1 MTAMTGA
8 SASPGEHPPVP
19 PFDLSDYD
27 YVIRVIQFL
36 DERYGI
42 RFFISTRDFDVLYH
56 WWEKRIPIDI
66 VEHSLAAVVDRF
78 RKRGKPLRQMES
90 FAYEVRKS
98 YRGFLTM
105 ETSQSRRLDES
116 EPLALFRRFLEDFP
130 EEIGILK
137 PDFEKWLRQS
147 AAGKPFDP
155 DPLHEKLLALFRG
168 DEELN
173 SKVRFFIRNLA
184 PELRKPEIERKYRLN
199 YLLNRFRVPF
209 IR

>member
-1 MTAMTGA
+1 MTVMTGA
-8 SASPGEHPPVP
+8 SASPGENPPVP
-19 PFDLSDYD
+19 PSDLSDYD
-27 YVIRVIQFL
+27 YIIRVIQFL

-42 RFFISTRDFDVLYH
+42 RLFISTRDFDVLYH
-56 WWEKRIPIDI
+56 WWEKRIPIEI
-66 VEHSLAAVVDRF
+66 VEQSLAAVVDRF

-90 FAYEVRKS
+90 FAYEVRKN

-105 ETSQSRRLDES
+105 ETSQSRRLDET

-130 EEIGILK
+130 EEIEILK
-137 PDFEKWLRQS
+137 PDFRKWLQQM

-155 DPLHEKLLALFRG
+155 DPLYEKLLALFQG
-168 DEELN
+168 DGELN

-184 PELRKPEIERKYRLN
+184 PELRKPEMERKYRLN

-209 IR
+209 VR